1 MQKLLKKRSGSRLS
15 RVKTRRLAT
24 ALLVLFVLYIGW
36 AFVAVPTSAF
46 AGTEVSLPAST
57 SQASTASVA
66 WPGAKEA
73 AVGTAEYGTLAS
85 NGAQTPV
92 PIASVAKVMIA
103 LAILRERP
111 FDKGEQGD
119 MLTLTQQDV
128 DLYNSYVAK
137 DGSVARVAVGEQ
149 ISEYQALQAL
159 MLPSANNIADTLAIW
174 AFGSV
179 DAYTDYANSYANT
192 LGMKSTHFADASG
205 YDPATVSSAVDLV
218 KLGQRAMQNAVIS
231 DIVSQE
237 TATIPV
243 AGTIR
248 NVNRLLDD
256 GDGFVGIKT
265 GNTDQAGGCLLFA
278 AIYPKGDQTVTIIGA
293 VLGSSDLTQALRDSS
308 GLLASAKGNFVESTA
323 IKKGTV
329 VGTYALPWGE
339 RVSARSDNDINALT
353 WRGTNVTTQI
363 ALSSVHVP
371 ATSGQDVGKVVER
384 GSSVGSSKTVPIT
397 LNQAIEGPSLWWRVM
412 HPVDTWHFRFG

>member
-119 MLTLTQQDV
+119 MLTLTQ
-128 DLYNSYVAK
+128 
-137 DGSVARVAVGEQ
+137 
-149 ISEYQALQAL
+149 QAL